1 MKKWKLVTGLALVF
15 ILGLLVGSFG
25 AGLYMKHHFI
35 HPRKNPSEMRA
46 FLLKRFSQKLDLTEE
61 QKNEFKAIIDQVGE
75 RLDEH
80 FRKTHSEI
88 GEIVEP
94 GFSQMKKVLSPDQQE
109 EFDELIERFEKH
121 RKERPKHGPPGHPP
135 RHR

>member
-15 ILGLLVGSFG
+15 ILALLVGSFG

-35 HPRKNPSEMRA
+35 HPRKNPSEMSA

-75 RLDEH
+75 RLEKH

-94 GFSQMKKVLSPDQQE
+94 GFSQMKKVLSPDQQKK
-109 EFDELIERFEKH
+109 FDEVIEKFKRHKDSKNRF
-121 RKERPKHGPPGHPP
+121 GPP
-135 RHR
+135 RRK

>member
-1 MKKWKLVTGLALVF
+1 MKKWKLVTGLTLVF

-75 RLDEH
+75 RLEKH

-94 GFSQMKKVLSPDQQE
+94 GFSQMKKVLSPDQQKKFGE
-109 EFDELIERFEKH
+109 VIEKFKRHKDSKNRF
-121 RKERPKHGPPGHPP
+121 GPP
-135 RHR
+135 RRK

>member
-1 MKKWKLVTGLALVF
+1 MKKWKLVTGLTLVF

-61 QKNEFKAIIDQVGE
+61 QKNEFKAIIDQMGE

-94 GFSQMKKVLSPDQQE
+94 GFSQVKKMLSPDQQKKFGE
-109 EFDELIERFEKH
+109 VIEKFKRHKDSKNRF
-121 RKERPKHGPPGHPP
+121 GPP
-135 RHR
+135 RRK

>member
-61 QKNEFKAIIDQVGE
+61 QKNEFKAIIDQMGE

-94 GFSQMKKVLSPDQQE
+94 GFSQMKKMLSPDQQKKFGE
-109 EFDELIERFEKH
+109 VIEKFKRHKDSKNRF
-121 RKERPKHGPPGHPP
+121 GPP
-135 RHR
+135 RRK

>member
-15 ILGLLVGSFG
+15 IFGLLVGSFG

-35 HPRKNPSEMRA
+35 HPRKNPPEMRA

-75 RLDEH
+75 RLEEH

-94 GFSQMKKVLSPDQQE
+94 GFSQMKKVLSPDQQKK
-109 EFDELIERFEKH
+109 FDEVMEKFKRH
-121 RKERPKHGPPGHPP
+121 RDSKNKFGPPS
-135 RHR
+135 RK

>member
-94 GFSQMKKVLSPDQQE
+94 GFSQMKKVLSPDQQKKFGE
-109 EFDELIERFEKH
+109 VIEKFKRHKDSKNRF
-121 RKERPKHGPPGHPP
+121 GPP
-135 RHR
+135 RRK

>member
-1 MKKWKLVTGLALVF
+1 MKKWKLVAGLALVF

-75 RLDEH
+75 RLEEH

-88 GEIVEP
+88 GKIIEP
-94 GFSQMKKVLSPDQQE
+94 GFSQMKKILSPDQQKK
-109 EFDELIERFEKH
+109 FDEVIEKFKRHRDSKNRF
-121 RKERPKHGPPGHPP
+121 GPPK
-135 RHR
+135 RR